1 MSIEARAFD
10 VTALRSRASIG
21 AIAVVDSN
29 VCKRTLTNSDPQAG
43 QVDTWEYTSFSAGD
57 VIGGTITLGD
67 YAIRVQYT
75 VLSGDTNVTGAA
87 TKLKQALEAEP
98 TIGGIL
104 SISQAS
110 GVLTLTGRSPYVSW
124 VSSDTETD
132 MTITAVS
139 AAAAAA
145 AIPVGRFLTIA
156 AATSP
161 ATGVPIGLQGCR
173 LPATGKVPS
182 RKDTWTYSG
191 SYANSKSIGIFVKF
205 RGQVYNATHTTATD
219 LATSLGALA
228 TEINGVLPANS
239 VVADG
244 SAGTTLILT
253 SEVPGEALESWV
265 DLGTSALEAA
275 VVSES
280 KGSGLS
286 ALFLGVS
293 VRSYDE
299 AASTFEAS
307 QSEYAPN
314 AGVKAVQKGLVWVEA
329 PSGYAGEY
337 TDIYVGVTTANAG
350 KFFIAASGA
359 DRCLVPRTVA
369 KAIGGDA
376 SVMLVEFGAVS

>member
-1 MSIEARAFD
+1 
-10 VTALRSRASIG
+10 
-21 AIAVVDSN
+21 VDAGSDAT
-29 VCKRTLTNSDPQAG
+29 TLT
-43 QVDTWEYTSFSAGD
+43 F
-57 VIGGTITLGD
+57 
-67 YAIRVQYT
+67 
-75 VLSGDTNVTGAA
+75 
-87 TKLKQALEAEP
+87 
-98 TIGGIL
+98 
-104 SISQAS
+104 
-110 GVLTLTGRSPYVSW
+110 
-124 VSSDTETD
+124 
-132 MTITAVS
+132 
-139 AAAAAA
+139 
-145 AIPVGRFLTIA
+145 
-156 AATSP
+156 
-161 ATGVPIGLQGCR
+161 
-173 LPATGKVPS
+173 
-182 RKDTWTYSG
+182 
-191 SYANSKSIGIFVKF
+191 
-205 RGQVYNATHTTATD
+205 
-219 LATSLGALA
+219 
-228 TEINGVLPANS
+228 
-239 VVADG
+239 
-244 SAGTTLILT
+244 T
-253 SEVPGEALESWV
+253 SEVPGEALESWI
-265 DLGTSALEAA
+265 DIQPGSTITGS

>member
-1 MSIEARAFD
+1 
-10 VTALRSRASIG
+10 V
-21 AIAVVDSN
+21 
-29 VCKRTLTNSDPQAG
+29 
-43 QVDTWEYTSFSAGD
+43 W
-57 VIGGTITLGD
+57 TIT
-67 YAIRVQYT
+67 YENAKYVRV
-75 VLSGDTNVTGAA
+75 NV
-87 TKLKQALEAEP
+87 
-98 TIGGIL
+98 
-104 SISQAS
+104 
-110 GVLTLTGRSPYVSW
+110 V
-124 VSSDTETD
+124 
-132 MTITAVS
+132 
-139 AAAAAA
+139 
-145 AIPVGRFLTIA
+145 
-156 AATSP
+156 
-161 ATGVPIGLQGCR
+161 
-173 LPATGKVPS
+173 
-182 RKDTWTYSG
+182 
-191 SYANSKSIGIFVKF
+191 F
-205 RGQVYNATHTTATD
+205 RGQVYTASHTFASSRT
-219 LATSLGALA
+219 TSLSTLA
-228 TEINGVLPANS
+228 SAINTVLPTNS
-239 VVADG
+239 VDAG
-244 SAGTTLILT
+244 SDATTLTFT
-253 SEVPGEALESWV
+253 SEVPGEALESWI
-265 DLGTSALEAA
+265 DIQPGSTITGS